1 MRMYCNKQQPTISG
15 DMNDMHF
22 SYYYSNKSTK
32 KSFFFIND
40 RICIHVQTIDKLN
53 SRNEL
58 KILQAFLKKPF
69 NFNSRIAGYGVAI
82 FQKITFA
89 RYTCKR
95 IRKALDLGFNKK
107 GAILSSE
114 FFICRLF
121 FFTTCNY

>member
-15 DMNDMHF
+15 DMNDLHF
-22 SYYYSNKSTK
+22 SYYLSKKSTK
-32 KSFFFIND
+32 TFFFIND

-58 KILQAFLKKPF
+58 KILQAFLKKKPF

-82 FQKITFA
+82 FQKITFT
-89 RYTCKR
+89 RYTCKI

-107 GAILSSE
+107 DAILSSE

-121 FFTTCNY
+121 FYNM

>member
-15 DMNDMHF
+15 DMNDLHF
-22 SYYYSNKSTK
+22 SYYFSKKSTK
-32 KSFFFIND
+32 TFFFIND
-40 RICIHVQTIDKLN
+40 RICIHVQTVDKLN

-58 KILQAFLKKPF
+58 KILQAFLKKTF
-69 NFNSRIAGYGVAI
+69 NFNSRIASYGFAI

-107 GAILSSE
+107 GAKLSSE

-121 FFTTCNY
+121 LTTCNY

>member
-32 KSFFFIND
+32 KSVFFMND

-121 FFTTCNY
+121 FTTCNY

>member
-22 SYYYSNKSTK
+22 SYYCSNKSTK

-58 KILQAFLKKPF
+58 KILQAFLKKTPLTL
-69 NFNSRIAGYGVAI
+69 IPA
-82 FQKITFA
+82 
-89 RYTCKR
+89 
-95 IRKALDLGFNKK
+95 
-107 GAILSSE
+107 
-114 FFICRLF
+114 
-121 FFTTCNY
+121 

>member
-22 SYYYSNKSTK
+22 SYYFSKKSTK
-32 KSFFFIND
+32 TFFFIND

-58 KILQAFLKKPF
+58 KILQAFLKKTF
-69 NFNSRIAGYGVAI
+69 NFNSRIAGYGFAI
-82 FQKITFA
+82 FQKKTFA

-95 IRKALDLGFNKK
+95 IRKALNLGFNKK
-107 GAILSSE
+107 R
-114 FFICRLF
+114 C
-121 FFTTCNY
+121 

>member
-69 NFNSRIAGYGVAI
+69 NLNSRIAGYGVAI
-82 FQKITFA
+82 FQKITFT

-121 FFTTCNY
+121 FYNM

>member
-32 KSFFFIND
+32 KSVFFMND

-121 FFTTCNY
+121 FTTCN

>member
-15 DMNDMHF
+15 DMNDLHF
-22 SYYYSNKSTK
+22 SYYLSKKSTK
-32 KSFFFIND
+32 TFFFIND

-69 NFNSRIAGYGVAI
+69 NLNSRIAGYGVAI

-121 FFTTCNY
+121 FYNM

>member
-22 SYYYSNKSTK
+22 SYYCSNKSTK
-32 KSFFFIND
+32 KSFFFIKD

-69 NFNSRIAGYGVAI
+69 NFNSCIAGYGVAI

-121 FFTTCNY
+121 FYNM